1 MKRFDL
7 VNTIFKAGI
16 NNCRFFIDMRP
27 VHPIPFLGIGY
38 TSSSDHTRSVPTL
51 IQPDRYDIKDNYK
64 ISLKSMFTRFGSESF
79 YLSDLAHHL
88 EKGYAQLFI
97 EIPSNKATEAIS
109 NTSTELRVI
118 MKMRPQRKL
127 LGITFTSKRDEPVYT
142 VATLSKKGINYI
154 ATSIYEGF
162 GSMKFSEERL
172 EAHLTDKTMTLL
184 VESEDTVSFRNDRSN
199 HSYAA

>member
-1 MKRFDL
+1 
-7 VNTIFKAGI
+7 
-16 NNCRFFIDMRP
+16 
-27 VHPIPFLGIGY
+27 
-38 TSSSDHTRSVPTL
+38 
-51 IQPDRYDIKDNYK
+51 
-64 ISLKSMFTRFGSESF
+64 
-79 YLSDLAHHL
+79 
-88 EKGYAQLFI
+88 
-97 EIPSNKATEAIS
+97 
-109 NTSTELRVI
+109 